1 VTTTPGAPSNDGI
14 SRWSLRRSTVRALR
28 RVFGTASLED
38 WQLDV
43 ETSLR
48 DLRARGAVLGDARVR
63 ADHRLDELQ
72 RTLDELQR
80 TRDELQCTLDE
91 LQRTRAV
98 FTFDAWLDLERP
110 ESDAT
115 VTVVMATRNRAAHLG
130 AAIDSVRGQRHERWE
145 LIVVDDGSTDSTP
158 EILAEVQEQRVRVL
172 HLDHIGVCAARNVA
186 LAAATGD
193 VVTYLDDDNIMHPGW
208 LQAVAW
214 AFSRSPHD
222 DVLYGARIIDD
233 ARAVMSGS
241 PGGLPFVQFAAFDRE
256 RLAGG
261 NLADMNVI
269 AHRREHPEAR
279 FDEQLSQL
287 GDWELFAR
295 LTESR
300 DPLELPATACA
311 YGTTA
316 SDRLS
321 DRPEHLSA
329 HEHDRVRAIIA
340 ERAARRRSVT
350 GSGGES

>member
-1 VTTTPGAPSNDGI
+1 MTATPGAPSNDGI
-14 SRWSLRRSTVRALR
+14 SRWSLRRSTARAIR

-48 DLRARGAVLGDARVR
+48 DLGARGALLSDASVR
-63 ADHRLDELQ
+63 ADYRLDELQ
-72 RTLDELQR
+72 RTL
-80 TRDELQCTLDE
+80 
-91 LQRTRAV
+91 AV

-110 ESDAT
+110 ESDVT

-130 AAIDSVRGQRHERWE
+130 AAIDSVREQRHKRWE
-145 LIVVDDGSTDSTP
+145 LIVVDDGSTDSTL
-158 EILAEVQEQRVRVL
+158 EILAEVQDLQVRVL
-172 HLDHIGVCAARNVA
+172 HSDHIGACAARNVA

-214 AFSRSPHD
+214 AFSRNPHD

-233 ARAVMSGS
+233 ARAAISGS
-241 PGGLPFVQFAAFDRE
+241 PGGLPFVHFVAFDRE
-256 RLAGG
+256 RLARG

-279 FDEQLSQL
+279 FDEQLSEL

-321 DRPEHLSA
+321 DRPEHLRA
-329 HEHDRVRAIIA
+329 HERDGARLIIA
-340 ERAARRRSVT
+340 ERAARRRPGASP
-350 GSGGES
+350 GGES